1 MSSEPNDYQPQIEKI
16 NKRIDGI
23 QTEIDAI
30 KIATQNT
37 IQPILDKQNQISSPS
52 GTSSNSSL
60 PPKPWY
66 KFWNGGNYGV
76 KYGGKRRKTK
86 KTKSRRTMRTK
97 KQTRKK

>member
-1 MSSEPNDYQPQIEKI
+1 MSYTPNDYQPQIEKI

-37 IQPILDKQNQISSPS
+37 IQPILDKQNQISSPT
-52 GTSSNSSL
+52 TSSSPS
-60 PPKPWY
+60 KPSW
-66 KFWNGGNYGV
+66 KFW
-76 KYGGKRRKTK
+76 GGKRRKTK
-86 KTKSRRTMRTK
+86 KTKSRRTK